1 MYDDDDDIFIKHS
14 GLLGGGTQC
23 GYEVLFAPR
32 RRQHLAVVGSRGI
45 VYLLY
50 ILATVET
57 SVGSSNHKVQSILTY
72 SRYVYH

>member
-45 VYLLY
+45 VYLSY
-50 ILATVET
+50 IHFGNSRDLGRVE
-57 SVGSSNHKVQSILTY
+57 QS
-72 SRYVYH
+72 